1 MDTLVLQ
8 LEANAI
14 DMILPLF
21 LVARLRTNL
30 NRVLVLVV
38 VSEERVDTELVLEAH
53 REGLI
58 LIGEVNEDVFLGLL
72 GQLHEV
78 LLEILGLRLLDH
90 LRHHGHGDLELLLLH
105 VHRVVLQLYD
115 TQSLEGW
122 VAWAGQFDTREYL
135 WSKGLSADI
144 LVVSVECQL
153 GLVAWQALHLRQR
166 AG

>member
-1 MDTLVLQ
+1 MDTLVLE

-14 DMILPLF
+14 DMVLPLS
-21 LVARLRTNL
+21 LVPRLRANL
-30 NRVLVLVV
+30 DRVLVLVV
-38 VSEERVDTELVLEAH
+38 VSEERVDTELVFEAH

-58 LIGEVNEDVFLGLL
+58 LIGEVNEDVFLALL
-72 GQLHEV
+72 GQLHKV

-105 VHRVVLQLYD
+105 VHRVVLQLDD

-153 GLVAWQALHLRQR
+153 GLIALQASHLR
-166 AG
+166 